1 MSKRARDAYP
11 DKYAAA
17 MARKRAR
24 LATGTDVQS
33 TRAIVRSEI
42 KKGSDLKYTDHSLN
56 NQAVTSSGTV
66 FQCLQNLV
74 RGDAGIN
81 NFDGNTVTPQ
91 GLTVKYCFNSNQSFN
106 QVRVLCFQWLDA
118 STPTLA
124 GIVQNNT
131 TNLGTL
137 SPILI
142 TSREYIR
149 VLYDKHHIMAPTAGV
164 PDTTAVLSIYGLA
177 VCSGQFFIPAKR
189 MKKIRFNSGNNT
201 VQDGNIYILL
211 LSDDSAPTYP
221 AVNLYSRL
229 SFYD

>member
-24 LATGTDVQS
+24 LGSGTDVQS

-42 KKGSDLKYTDHSLN
+42 KKGSDLKYTDNALN
-56 NQAVTSSGTV
+56 QAAVTSSGTV
-66 FQCLQNLV
+66 LSCLQNLV
-74 RGDAGIN
+74 RGDVGLN
-81 NFDGNTVTPQ
+81 NFDGNTITPQ

-106 QVRVLCFQWLDA
+106 QVRVMCFQWMDSA
-118 STPTLA
+118 VPTLA

-142 TSREYIR
+142 TNREYIR
-149 VLYDKHHIMAPTAGV
+149 VLYDKTHIMAPTAGV
-164 PDTTAVLSIYGLA
+164 PDTTAVLSIWGQA
-177 VCSGQFFIPAKR
+177 TCNGQFFIPAKR
-189 MKKIRFNSGNNT
+189 MKKIRFNSGTNS
-201 VQDGNIYILL
+201 VQDGNIYCLL
-211 LSDDSAPTYP
+211 VSDDSAPSYP
-221 AVNLYSRL
+221 AISIYTRL